1 MADKI
6 PLKAGATGVEQFA
19 SGDTIP
25 ASMIGVTPIAEVP
38 SGTINGSN
46 VTFTLSETPVSGAA
60 VMIALDGGVSTNG
73 TDFTVSGTTVTF
85 AVAPATGTE
94 MFAMYNSISGAPSV
108 GGDFSSNTSSSA
120 DGEVVLF
127 SGTGGKTGKRATGSG
142 FAKLASGVLSAQSAT
157 SATAELDVVVGDS
170 GSGGT
175 KGLVPAPAS
184 GDAAAGK
191 YLKADGTW
199 TAPPSATPSVISPSS
214 ITSDQDNYAPSGFST
229 ATVLLLSG
237 DSSFRAITGF
247 DATGATSGDVKSGWN
262 VGSYPLYLP
271 SEHPDSSASN
281 RIAGDRDHVVLP
293 NRWFCL
299 VRDGSASRWRLI
311 TQEVMDYRILLH
323 KWSMGSTTAGDYGQI
338 AFLAISSGTVNNST
352 SPGTANPLAI
362 GLSTS
367 TTTTGGG
374 SAYLSKGGATFFFGD
389 GHITSDYFIRINGL
403 SDATNTFTIE
413 MSLSGS
419 PNGTTLAANNT
430 CGVRYSHGLNSGKF
444 EAYNKN
450 NSGTESTADTG
461 VTVAANTM
469 HYIRIEVD
477 KARAE
482 SRFYIDGAFVC
493 RITGSMPNAVSAGSR
508 AMVLKS
514 AGTSARVL
522 SVSTMST
529 RIIY

>member
-1 MADKI
+1 MIIDSSGQVKQ
-6 PLKAGATGVEQFA
+6 AGGT
-19 SGDTIP
+19 DTIP
-25 ASMIGVTPIAEVP
+25 ASMIGVTPVAEVP
-38 SGTINGSN
+38 SGSVNGSN

-73 TDFTVSGTTVTF
+73 TDFTVSGTTITF

-94 MFAMYNSISGAPSV
+94 IFAMYNSIGGASSG
-108 GGDFSSNTSSSA
+108 GGDFSSNTSSSV

-127 SGTGGKTGKRATGSG
+127 SGTGGKTGKRATGTG
-142 FAKLASGVLSAQSAT
+142 FAKLTSGVLSAQSAT
-157 SATAELDVVVGDS
+157 AATAELDAVVGDS

-184 GDAAAGK
+184 GDAAALK
-191 YLKADGTW
+191 FLKADGTW
-199 TAPPSATPSVISPSS
+199 ATPAGGSTPSVISPSS
-214 ITSDQDNYAPSGFST
+214 ITSDQDDYAPSGFGT

-247 DATGATSGDVKSGWN
+247 DSTGITSGDVKMGWN
-262 VGSYPLYLP
+262 VNSYPLYFP

-323 KWSMGSTTAGDYGQI
+323 LWSMGSTTAGDYGQI
-338 AFLAISSGTVNNST
+338 AFLAISSGTVNNSS
-352 SPGTANPLAI
+352 SPGAGNPLAI

-367 TTTTGGG
+367 TNTTGGG
-374 SAYLSKGGATFFFGD
+374 SAYISKGGAVFFFGD

-403 SDATNTFTIE
+403 SDGTNTFTIE
-413 MSLSGS
+413 TSLSGS

-430 CGVRYSHGLNSGKF
+430 CGVRYSHGVNSGKF

-461 VTVAANTM
+461 ITVAANTM
-469 HYIRIEVD
+469 YYIRIEVD
-477 KARAE
+477 KARSE

-508 AMVLKS
+508 AMILKS
-514 AGTSARVL
+514 AGTSARML

-529 RIIY
+529 RVIY